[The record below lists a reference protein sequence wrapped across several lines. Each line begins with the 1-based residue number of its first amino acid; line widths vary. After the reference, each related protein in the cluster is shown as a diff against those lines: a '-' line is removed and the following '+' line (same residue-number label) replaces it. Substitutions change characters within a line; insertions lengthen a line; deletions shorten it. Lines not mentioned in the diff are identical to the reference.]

1 MILILKHRNIDHTF
15 ICYTARQNKEAS
27 FTMLTISRVIS
38 ATVILSVY
46 WQQYVVLFLVVALHK
61 VLTLSWKTRLNK
73 DDISTSGMELLW
85 LLIIL

>member
-46 WQQYVVLFLVVALHK
+46 WQQYVVLFLVIGCGFTQSAH
-61 VLTLSWKTRLNK
+61 
-73 DDISTSGMELLW
+73 
-85 LLIIL
+85 IIMANQIE